1 MKMRI
6 YLYNVIHNNIDYRP
20 NDLSPLKRLSSWMYS
35 LDVLNFKSNDSNSM
49 YSSPF
54 LVTGLPFMSI
64 DTFNP
69 AKMSSRYSEE
79 VYWFK
84 TFKYNLTQRVLYNT

>member
-1 MKMRI
+1 MKMKTRT
-6 YLYNVIHNNIDYRP
+6 YPHNVYTTTSITGP
-20 NDLSPLKRLSSWMYS
+20 NDVSPLKRLSSWMYS

-64 DTFNP
+64 DAFNP
-69 AKMSSRYSEE
+69 AKISSRYSEL
-79 VYWFK
+79 VLVFK
-84 TFKYNLTQRVLYNT
+84 CLNTI